1 MYRTLLT
8 FAAVIEEAC
17 GTSAEAAAASAAAA
31 ANPTGT
37 EEETKPKTLVTPVRK
52 KEKSVLQG
60 KLTQL
65 AIQIGYAGTVFALYA
80 LHCTT
85 TVTTTTTATTV
96 LQYTLNSSSVSHK
109 REYNFRHNPLR
120 HNPLKSLAKMS
131 SNRALLGTV
140 AAVGTVLILL
150 ARFALD
156 TYILKKKGW
165 EAVHVKAFINSF
177 VIGITVLVVAVPEGL
192 PLAVTLALAYS
203 VKVRARGS
211 LNFAASLPLMS
222 FFDFCLFLLSLLF
235 DPYAWLVA

>member
-1 MYRTLLT
+1 
-8 FAAVIEEAC
+8 
-17 GTSAEAAAASAAAA
+17 
-31 ANPTGT
+31 
-37 EEETKPKTLVTPVRK
+37 
-52 KEKSVLQG
+52 
-60 KLTQL
+60 
-65 AIQIGYAGTVFALYA
+65 
-80 LHCTT
+80 
-85 TVTTTTTATTV
+85 
-96 LQYTLNSSSVSHK
+96 
-109 REYNFRHNPLR
+109 
-120 HNPLKSLAKMS
+120 MS

-156 TYILKKKGW
+156 TYIFKKKGW

-235 DPYAWLVA
+235 DPYAWLVP